1 MESGAR
7 NNNARESGSGG
18 DVDAKAAA
26 TAARGAPS
34 QPSHKTE
41 GVLATISIKINDNL
55 GLFRAGTAT
64 MMVGSALAISFLVYR
79 RGVHG
84 FRSAAQVP
92 ASYFERRKR
101 VRVRIAKIS
110 EAHAAPSTFDG
121 PLSDGRGRFDAA
133 GVEIPTARPK
143 GSDVLLHAEH
153 ITLPRRLLRLPP
165 RSLLPSAGGSDAAT
179 FTLRLC
185 GVSAESEGVLLAR
198 KELVKPLV
206 GFYCDAELLF
216 REQRSAASSGASS
229 GAGFGVGATEQVSGP
244 VAVCHI
250 HRRRGVL
257 WRDMLQS
264 RIDPRAGFGEYLVSQ
279 GLARLREEVWWAA
292 ADCNSLNPASTA
304 AAAAAAAA
312 SRPATSTASAQT
324 HHHGTGAASTS
335 GGGDDSNQPF
345 PALKRLLEDREIFVA
360 AEGDAKRASR
370 GLWDL
375 PQFGEEGGGRDSAAA
390 GGAKGL
396 IHGVAGI
403 VRVLTDLFGRWR

>member
-1 MESGAR
+1 MENGAQD
-7 NNNARESGSGG
+7 NHTRENGKSGG
-18 DVDAKAAA
+18 EMGAKATA
-26 TAARGAPS
+26 TAAGGAPLRAS
-34 QPSHKTE
+34 RKTE
-41 GVLATISIKINDNL
+41 GVLAAISIKINDNL

-64 MMVGSALAISFLVYR
+64 MMVGSALAVSFLVYR

-110 EAHAAPSTFDG
+110 EAPAAPPTFDS
-121 PLSDGRGRFDAA
+121 PPQDGRGRFDAA
-133 GVEIPTARPK
+133 GVEIITARPK

-185 GVSAESEGVLLAR
+185 GVSAESEGILLAR

-206 GFYCDAELLF
+206 GLYCDAELLF
-216 REQRSAASSGASS
+216 REQRPAASPSATSGV
-229 GAGFGVGATEQVSGP
+229 GFGVGATEQVSGH

-264 RIDPRAGFGEYLVSQ
+264 RIDPRAGFGEYLISQ
-279 GLARLREEVWWAA
+279 GLARLREEQWWAT
-292 ADCNSLNPASTA
+292 ADRNGLNPSSA
-304 AAAAAAAA
+304 AVAAA
-312 SRPATSTASAQT
+312 SRPKSAVSTQT
-324 HHHGTGAASTS
+324 HRHRTGAASTGES
-335 GGGDDSNQPF
+335 GDDSEQPF

-370 GLWDL
+370 GLWNL
-375 PQFGEEGGGRDSAAA
+375 PQRGEEGGGRDSAAV
-390 GGAKGL
+390 GRAKSL
-396 IHGVAGI
+396 IDGVAGI
-403 VRVLTDLFGRWR
+403 ARALTGLFGRWR

>member
-1 MESGAR
+1 MGNGAQDNPSR
-7 NNNARESGSGG
+7 GNGSGG
-18 DVDAKAAA
+18 EMGVKAAA
-26 TAARGAPS
+26 TGAGGAPS
-34 QPSHKTE
+34 QPSRKTE
-41 GVLATISIKINDNL
+41 GVLATISITINDNL

-101 VRVRIAKIS
+101 VRVRIAKVS
-110 EAHAAPSTFDG
+110 EAPAAPPTFGG
-121 PLSDGRGRFDAA
+121 PPKDGRGRFDAA
-133 GVEIPTARPK
+133 RVEILTARPK

-153 ITLPRRLLRLPP
+153 ITLLRRLLRLPP

-185 GVSAESEGVLLAR
+185 GVSAENEGVLLAR

-206 GFYCDAELLF
+206 GHYCDAELLF
-216 REQRSAASSGASS
+216 REQRSAASPSATSGV
-229 GAGFGVGATEQVSGP
+229 GFGVGATEQVSGP

-264 RIDPRAGFGEYLVSQ
+264 RIDPRAGFGEYLISQ
-279 GLARLREEVWWAA
+279 GLARLREEQWWAT
-292 ADCNSLNPASTA
+292 ADRNGLNPASA
-304 AAAAAAAA
+304 AVAAA
-312 SRPATSTASAQT
+312 SRPTSAVSAQT
-324 HHHGTGAASTS
+324 HRHRTGAASTG
-335 GGGDDSNQPF
+335 GGGDDSEQPF

-360 AEGDAKRASR
+360 AEGYAKRASR

-375 PQFGEEGGGRDSAAA
+375 PQLGEEGGGRHSAAA
-390 GGAKGL
+390 GRAKSL
-396 IHGVAGI
+396 TDGVAGI
-403 VRVLTDLFGRWR
+403 ARVLIGLFGRWR

>member
-1 MESGAR
+1 
-7 NNNARESGSGG
+7 
-18 DVDAKAAA
+18 
-26 TAARGAPS
+26 
-34 QPSHKTE
+34 
-41 GVLATISIKINDNL
+41 
-55 GLFRAGTAT
+55 

-101 VRVRIAKIS
+101 VRVRIAQIS
-110 EAHAAPSTFDG
+110 EAPAAPPTFDG
-121 PLSDGRGRFDAA
+121 PPKDGRGRIDAA
-133 GVEIPTARPK
+133 GVEILTARPK
-143 GSDVLLHAEH
+143 GTDVLLHAEH

-206 GFYCDAELLF
+206 GVYCDAELLF
-216 REQRSAASSGASS
+216 REQRSAASPSATSGV
-229 GAGFGVGATEQVSGP
+229 GFGIGATEQVSGP

-264 RIDPRAGFGEYLVSQ
+264 RIDPRAGFGEYIISQ
-279 GLARLREEVWWAA
+279 GLARLREEQWWAA
-292 ADCNSLNPASTA
+292 ADCNGLNPASAAVA
-304 AAAAAAAA
+304 AAV
-312 SRPATSTASAQT
+312 RPATSAASAQT
-324 HHHGTGAASTS
+324 HRHRTGAAST
-335 GGGDDSNQPF
+335 GWGGDDSEQPF

-375 PQFGEEGGGRDSAAA
+375 PQRGEEGGRRDSPAA
-390 GGAKGL
+390 GRAKGL
-396 IHGVAGI
+396 TDGVAGI
-403 VRVLTDLFGRWR
+403 ARVLTGLFGRWR

>member
-1 MESGAR
+1 MGDGAQD
-7 NNNARESGSGG
+7 NHARENGSGG
-18 DVDAKAAA
+18 EMRAKAAA
-26 TAARGAPS
+26 TAAGGAPA
-34 QPSHKTE
+34 QPPRITE
-41 GVLATISIKINDNL
+41 RVLATISIKINDNL
-55 GLFRAGTAT
+55 RLFRAGTAT

-101 VRVRIAKIS
+101 LRVRIAKIS
-110 EAHAAPSTFDG
+110 EAPAAPPTFDG
-121 PLSDGRGRFDAA
+121 PPKDGRGRFDTA
-133 GVEIPTARPK
+133 GVAIPTTRPK

-198 KELVKPLV
+198 NELVKPLV

-216 REQRSAASSGASS
+216 REQRSAASPSATAGV
-229 GAGFGVGATEQVSGP
+229 GFGVGATEQVSGP

-264 RIDPRAGFGEYLVSQ
+264 RIDPKAGFGEYLISQ
-279 GLARLREEVWWAA
+279 GLARLREEQWWAA
-292 ADCNSLNPASTA
+292 ADRNGLTPAPAVVTA
-304 AAAAAAAA
+304 AA
-312 SRPATSTASAQT
+312 RPTSAVSAQT
-324 HHHGTGAASTS
+324 HRHRTGAAST
-335 GGGDDSNQPF
+335 GEGGDDSEQPF
-345 PALKRLLEDREIFVA
+345 PALKRLLEDREILVA

-375 PQFGEEGGGRDSAAA
+375 PQRGGEGGGRDSAAA
-390 GGAKGL
+390 GRAKSL
-396 IHGVAGI
+396 IEGVAGI
-403 VRVLTDLFGRWR
+403 ARVLTGLFGRWR